1 MHRFSKN
8 IDEMHLVFY
17 IIENQ
22 IIINY
27 KKDKKHYFFDEM
39 QNFR

>member
-1 MHRFSKN
+1 MHF
-8 IDEMHLVFY
+8 VFY
-17 IIENQ
+17 VIENQ
-22 IIINY
+22 MVVNY